1 LNERLIKNIAATFPV
16 SGNIVKNLKSLTK
29 ELNRHRT
36 IESIPGVRSQ
46 GVHKRPIKRRGA
58 QGPQRQRRAIERPQR
73 RTITP
78 NQLANMMN
86 LNLIRI
92 VPPRNRPQ
100 RRTVTPNQLANMMNL
115 IRIVPPRN
123 MSLENVMRGLR
134 IRR

>member
-1 LNERLIKNIAATFPV
+1 MNERLIKNIAATFPV
-16 SGNIVKNLKSLTK
+16 SGNIVINLKSLTN

-36 IESIPGVRSQ
+36 VASIPGVRSQ

-58 QGPQRQRRAIERPQR
+58 QGPQRQRRTIERPQRQRRAIERPQR
-73 RTITP
+73 QRRTIE
-78 NQLANMMN
+78 
-86 LNLIRI
+86 
-92 VPPRNRPQ
+92 RPQ

-115 IRIVPPRN
+115 VRIVPPRN